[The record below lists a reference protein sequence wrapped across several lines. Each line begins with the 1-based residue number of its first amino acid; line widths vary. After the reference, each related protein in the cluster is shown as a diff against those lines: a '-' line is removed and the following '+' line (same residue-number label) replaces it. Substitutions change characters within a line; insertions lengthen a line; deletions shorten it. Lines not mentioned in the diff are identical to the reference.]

1 METTFDLGIWFA
13 ALPVLAVVTTLV
25 WLLSRRLEDV
35 SIVDPVWPALFL
47 VAHVVYLTLEPGE
60 VSARGLW
67 VAGLVALWTLR
78 LGGYLT
84 WRKLEEP
91 GEDRRYVAMREGRGP
106 RFRTSSLWVVFWLQA
121 AMAWFVSLPL
131 LASARSHT
139 PLGVLDAV
147 ALCLFAVGFA
157 FEALSD
163 LQLARFKRN
172 PANRGKVLD
181 SGLWRYSRHPNY
193 FGNACMWW
201 AFYLLAVSGGGWWS
215 LPGPLF
221 MTFLLLKVSG
231 VVLLEKD
238 IGERR
243 PGYAEYVRRT
253 SSFVPLPPRR
263 S

>member
-1 METTFDLGIWFA
+1 MDTTFDLGIWSA
-13 ALPVLAVVTTLV
+13 ALPALAALTTLV
-25 WLLSRRLEDV
+25 WLVSRRLDDV

-47 VAHVVYLTLEPGE
+47 AAHGVYLALQPGD
-60 VSARGLW
+60 VSERGLW

-91 GEDRRYVAMREGRGP
+91 GEDRRYAAMRKGRGP

-131 LASARSHT
+131 MASAVSAT
-139 PLGVLDAV
+139 PLGALDV
-147 ALCLFAVGFA
+147 AAGLLFAVGFF
-157 FEALSD
+157 FEAVSD
-163 LQLARFKRN
+163 LQLARFKGD
-172 PANRGKVLD
+172 PANRGKVLS

-201 AFYLLAVSGGGWWS
+201 AFYLFALAGDGWWS
-215 LPGPLF
+215 LPGPVF

-243 PGYAEYVRRT
+243 PEYADYVRRT
-253 SSFVPLPPRR
+253 SAFVPLPPRR
-263 S
+263 T